1 VSGAVRLKLTKS
13 TDSGTLEDGHHHAA
27 RSPALGRST
36 SSPYGAHRDL
46 IVEDTFMAK
55 ALLGHLAG
63 TDPRATRETWLL
75 RQRVADLEAEVA
87 RLKAENDEL
96 VANYPDGETLTPER
110 LVDLEPALG

>member
-1 VSGAVRLKLTKS
+1 
-13 TDSGTLEDGHHHAA
+13 
-27 RSPALGRST
+27 
-36 SSPYGAHRDL
+36 
-46 IVEDTFMAK
+46 MAK

-87 RLKAENDEL
+87 RLKAENDAL